1 MTSLLEVLPC
11 VNLSDNEL
19 SETFGGLSSV
29 KQSNDIDHESDS
41 GVESLADL
49 EIASFIVPQP
59 PSIPPAVPFRP
70 PLHRW
75 ISREAEEPGYI
86 EVIGHVIPAPPAVP
100 PAVPFIPP
108 LHRWIS
114 RERLEDNNSL
124 HDFPQEL
131 LYLLEAFGTS
141 DYSFEVNCICSN
153 APRHPRVI
161 CNTTCEVCFEP
172 TPVQLPCCSAYV
184 CDDCTYNIVVVNV
197 NDGVTSIPCPSPE
210 CDQLLMRDD
219 ILKLLNSR
227 NDLGTKDKYERFRLS
242 KSSNDREK
250 VCPRCSWLTTIG
262 TDKKPRRWKEVDI
275 HITCEKCSLEW
286 CFKCHAPWHTDIS
299 CKDFK
304 RGNKDFRK
312 WIAGKDLKGN
322 ANGYHCPSCKIP
334 IQRTTGCNHMTCSD
348 CRCEFCYRCGCRY
361 VNIPGILG
369 DHYSKLGFAGC
380 KHNYEP
386 NNDVKRVSVRGGY
399 LFSKVVTVMG
409 NPGLMIAGGAV
420 LLVAGVVVV
429 PAFVSYKVYKHHS
442 ARKAVRQRRERTRE
456 LAQRRRQQTQ

>member
-19 SETFGGLSSV
+19 FETFGGQSSV
-29 KQSNDIDHESDS
+29 KQSKDHESDS

-49 EIASFIVPQP
+49 EIASFAAPQP
-59 PSIPPAVPFRP
+59 PSIPPAVAFRP

-75 ISREAEEPGYI
+75 ISREAEKPDKVEA
-86 EVIGHVIPAPPAVP
+86 HVIPVPPAVP
-100 PAVPFIPP
+100 PAVPFVPP
-108 LHRWIS
+108 LHRWVS
-114 RERLEDNNSL
+114 QERFEDLDSL
-124 HDFPQEL
+124 HDFPRG
-131 LYLLEAFGTS
+131 LLEALSSGSSF
-141 DYSFEVNCICSN
+141 DSFEINSGVTILSPPPAICD
-153 APRHPRVI
+153 
-161 CNTTCEVCFEP
+161 TTCEVCFEP

-184 CDDCTYNIVVVNV
+184 CEECTYNIVVVNV

-227 NDLGTKDKYERFRLS
+227 NDLGIKDKYERFRLA
-242 KSSNDREK
+242 KSSNDKEK

-262 TDKKPRRWKEVDI
+262 TNKKPRRWKEADI

-299 CKDFK
+299 CKQFK
-304 RGNKDFRK
+304 HGNKDFRK

-322 ANGYHCPSCKIP
+322 ANGHHCPSCKIP

-361 VNIPGILG
+361 MNIPGILG

-386 NNDVKRVSVRGGY
+386 NNNVKRVSVRGGY
-399 LFSKVVTVMG
+399 LFSKVASVMG

-429 PAFVSYKVYKHHS
+429 PVFVSYKVYKHHS
-442 ARKAVRQRRERTRE
+442 ARKAVRQRRERTRA
-456 LAQRRRQQTQ
+456 LAQRRHQPTLEI

>member
-210 CDQLLMRDD
+210 CDQLLLRDD

-399 LFSKVVTVMG
+399 LFSKVATVMG

>member
-1 MTSLLEVLPC
+1 MTNLLEVLPY
-11 VNLSDNEL
+11 VAISDNEL
-19 SETFGGLSSV
+19 SETFGGLSSI
-29 KQSNDIDHESDS
+29 KQRKADADHGNDS

-49 EIASFIVPQP
+49 ELASFIVPQP
-59 PSIPPAVPFRP
+59 PSVPPAISFRP

-75 ISREAEEPGYI
+75 ISQEAEKPEHI
-86 EVIGHVIPAPPAVP
+86 EVMTHVIPTPPAVP
-100 PAVPFIPP
+100 PAIPFIPP

-114 RERLEDNNSL
+114 QERFED
-124 HDFPQEL
+124 HEL
-131 LYLLEAFGTS
+131 PYPLEAFSGS
-141 DYSFEVNCICSN
+141 SIDSFEINCNSSD
-153 APRHPRVI
+153 AFSSSTPVI
-161 CNTTCEVCFEP
+161 CGTTCEVCFEP
-172 TPVQLPCCSAYV
+172 TSVQLSCCSAYV
-184 CDDCTYNIVVVNV
+184 CEECTYNIIVVNV

-210 CDQLLMRDD
+210 CDKLLMRDD

-227 NDLGTKDKYERFRLS
+227 NDLGVKDKYERFRLA
-242 KSSNDREK
+242 KSSNDKEK

-262 TDKKPRRWKEVDI
+262 TNKKPRRWKEADI
-275 HITCEKCSLEW
+275 HLTCEKCSLEW

-299 CKDFK
+299 CKQFK

-322 ANGYHCPSCKIP
+322 ANGHHCPSCKIP

-361 VNIPGILG
+361 MNIPGILG

-386 NNDVKRVSVRGGY
+386 NNSVKRVSVRGGY
-399 LFSKVVTVMG
+399 LFSKVASVMG

-429 PAFVSYKVYKHHS
+429 PVFISYKVYKHHS
-442 ARKAVRQRRERTRE
+442 ARKAVRQRRERTRA
-456 LAQRRRQQTQ
+456 LAQHRHQPTQ